1 MRIPALLISLPALLV
16 SLLLAPHA
24 VAQDYPAREIR
35 SVCNFAA
42 GSGADIVVR
51 YYSDK
56 LSKLA
61 GKPVIVENRPGM
73 ILSLG
78 ADAVAKAP
86 PDGYTLLSAGAGSL
100 IMNPLLMKVPYT
112 ARDFAPVSLMATAP
126 NVLVV
131 HPSVPA
137 NTVKELIALARAQP
151 GQLNYASS
159 GNGSSAHVAV
169 ALFASM
175 AGVALAHVPYRGTGP
190 GVNDLL
196 GGQVQLAIFGI
207 PPVLPYIKNGKLRA
221 LGVSGKHRSTELPE
235 VPTVDE
241 AGVPGYEVSLWYGLL
256 APAGTPPAIVA
267 RLASEVARI
276 VRVPEMREKL
286 LAQGAEPVGGTPEEY
301 AAVIRSDTAL
311 WTRVIRETGIK
322 AE

>member
-1 MRIPALLISLPALLV
+1 MRLI
-16 SLLLAPHA
+16 LAA
-24 VAQDYPAREIR
+24 VLACCACLAHGQQYPARPVR
-35 SVCNFAA
+35 MVVPFSPGGPN
-42 GSGADIVVR
+42 DIIARLIGHRLGEALGQQVVI
-51 YYSDK
+51 D
-56 LSKLA
+56 
-61 GKPVIVENRPGM
+61 NRPGGGGN
-73 ILSLG
+73 IG
-78 ADAVAKAP
+78 TDAVAKAP

-112 ARDFAPVSLMATAP
+112 SRDFAPVSLMATAP

-151 GQLNYASS
+151 GRLNYASS

-221 LGVSGKHRSTELPE
+221 LGVSGKQRSTELPE

-276 VRVPEMREKL
+276 VRAPEMREKL